1 MPTVETGRPVNRLRL
16 DAIDVVRGAVMI
28 LMVLDHTRE
37 FVHADGLTGHPLDP
51 ATTTVPLYLTR
62 WVTHLCA
69 PAFVLCAGLGIG
81 LRRLRAGT
89 GGLPWF
95 VFTRGLWLVAIEL
108 TLVRSLAWFNLD
120 YATFI
125 AHLQV
130 LWAIGA
136 SMIVLSVL
144 VRLPVV
150 VVAAIGALLIV
161 GHNALDAVQVPPW
174 RPDGAAAAPGLGG
187 AIWMLLHQPGFF
199 PIGGPR
205 GPVVWADYPL
215 LPWLGVLCAGYA
227 MSHLYAWPREPR
239 RRALTLAAVS
249 MPVVFVVL
257 RTWNFYGDPRDWV
270 PQPTVV
276 QSAMSFMRVTKYG
289 PSLDFVLVTL
299 APACAAL
306 ALLDGRAFAHGIGG
320 AVATFGRVPFFFY
333 LLQWITAHAAGIVVT
348 LWQGGDLGPYVMHPV
363 DLLRLDSPPNVG
375 GPLWAVYVCWILSVL
390 ALYPICRWFA
400 GVKARRRDWW
410 LSYL

>member
-1 MPTVETGRPVNRLRL
+1 MPSIATAPAAERVRL

-28 LMVLDHTRE
+28 LMVLDHTRT
-37 FVHADGLTGHPLDP
+37 FVHTDGLTGHPLDP
-51 ATTTVPLYLTR
+51 ATTSVPLYLTR

-89 GGLPWF
+89 EGLSSF
-95 VFTRGLWLVAIEL
+95 VFTRGLWLVGLEL
-108 TLVRSLAWFNLD
+108 TLVRALLWFNVD
-120 YATFI
+120 YATFL

-130 LWAIGA
+130 IWAIGV

-144 VRLPVV
+144 VRLPVGI
-150 VVAAIGALLIV
+150 VAAVGALSII
-161 GHNALDAVQVPPW
+161 GHNALDAVQVPAW
-174 RPDGAAAAPGLGG
+174 RPDGSTPAPGLGG
-187 AIWMLLHQPGFF
+187 AIWIVVHQSGFF

-205 GPVVWADYPL
+205 GPIVWADYPL

-227 MSHLYAWPREPR
+227 MSSLYAWPGASR
-239 RRALTLAAVS
+239 RRALALAAVS
-249 MPVVFVVL
+249 MPVVFLLL
-257 RTWNFYGDPRDWV
+257 RTWNVYGDPRDWV

-306 ALLDGRAFAHGIGG
+306 AALDGRSFAHGIGG
-320 AVATFGRVPFFFY
+320 VVVTFGRVPLFFY
-333 LLQWITAHAAGIVVT
+333 LLQWITAHASGVLVT
-348 LWQGGDLGPYVMHPV
+348 VWQGGDLRPYGMHPV
-363 DLLRLDSPPNVG
+363 DLLRLPTAPDVG
-375 GPLWAVYVCWILSVL
+375 GPLWAVYVCWMLSLL
-390 ALYPICRWFA
+390 AIYPLCRWFA
-400 GVKARRRDWW
+400 GVKARRRDWY